1 MLSKDNQVFILF
13 SKKRQVQLETTCAK
27 MKTDKRTHYVSHGF
41 VHKSQKRTQSI
52 FYGRIS
58 PQGSS
63 VPQGDKKQLR
73 LWLAWG
79 KKPQP
84 VHSGNTNLSLPPTP
98 SPFSLKSFNL
108 VIFGLQ
114 EMKVFKR
121 NRRSTEGWRR
131 MCRLPKHCS
140 SGNQTSYLTVKQK
153 CFYLTVPV
161 HQNSAKRCRN
171 TASLCTAF
179 YVVGWHPLWG

>member
-13 SKKRQVQLETTCAK
+13 SKKRQLQLETTCAK
-27 MKTDKRTHYVSHGF
+27 MKTDKWTHYVSHGF

-79 KKPQP
+79 KKTQP
-84 VHSGNTNLSLPPTP
+84 VHSGNTNLSLPLTP
-98 SPFSLKSFNL
+98 STFSLKSFSNL
-108 VIFGLQ
+108 WTARNESIQKEQQKYRGMKTNAQTAQTLFFRKPDQLSNREA
-114 EMKVFKR
+114 EMLL
-121 NRRSTEGWRR
+121 SH
-131 MCRLPKHCS
+131 L
-140 SGNQTSYLTVKQK
+140 
-153 CFYLTVPV
+153 
-161 HQNSAKRCRN
+161 
-171 TASLCTAF
+171 SLCTRIVPSDAETQ
-179 YVVGWHPLWG
+179 HLCAQPSM